1 MKSIWYVFSVF
12 RRKART
18 MKKERYINPF
28 TDFGFKKLFG
38 EEANKDLLADFLNE
52 LLRKEKG
59 NIKTIT
65 YLKNEHLPYFG
76 ERKAIFDIYCE
87 NEAGEKFIVEIQK
100 VKQNF
105 FKDRTVYYSTFPI
118 QDQAIQGDWNFRL
131 QAVYTVGILDFVFDD
146 SDKDKTVVS
155 EVKLMD
161 TEKKTVFYDKL
172 TFIYLQMPN
181 FGKTE
186 DELETHFD
194 KWLYVIKNLHR
205 LQDRPAKLQER
216 VFEKLF
222 GLAEIGKFGYEERM
236 AYEDSLKV
244 YRDLKN
250 SLDTAREEGEKMK
263 ALQIAVEML
272 RDGEPA
278 AKISKYTGLSAE
290 EIVKI
295 GQT

>member
-1 MKSIWYVFSVF
+1 
-12 RRKART
+12 
-18 MKKERYINPF
+18 
-28 TDFGFKKLFG
+28 
-38 EEANKDLLADFLNE
+38 
-52 LLRKEKG
+52 
-59 NIKTIT
+59 
-65 YLKNEHLPYFG
+65 
-76 ERKAIFDIYCE
+76 
-87 NEAGEKFIVEIQK
+87 

-146 SDKDKTVVS
+146 RNKDKTVVT
-155 EVKLMD
+155 D
-161 TEKKTVFYDKL
+161 FYDKL

-194 KWLYVIKNLHR
+194 KWLYVIRNLHR

-250 SLDTAREEGEKMK
+250 SLDTAKDEGRAEGREEGEKIGIEKGEKMK
-263 ALQIAVEML
+263 ALQIAEEML
-272 RDGEPA
+272 GNGESVT
-278 AKISKYTGLSAE
+278 KISKYTGLSAE
-290 EIVKI
+290 EIGLI
-295 GQT
+295 RQRSILFGICE